1 MAREYDTQRIRQV
14 CEVFWEKAIMPTLMK
29 VIRIPALSPH
39 FDPLWQTHGFLDEII
54 ALALAWAKAHALPGM
69 AMEIIQLKGCTP
81 VLLIELPGSAPGRVL
96 LYGHLDKQPEM
107 NPWAP
112 GLGPWQPVLR
122 DERLYGRGGADD
134 GYAVFAALA
143 ALHALYDQGIPTPTC
158 IILIETGEESGSP
171 DLPAYLHALEPR
183 IGTPDLVIAL
193 DSGCGNY
200 QQLWY
205 TTSLRGLASGILTVD
220 VLAEGVHS
228 GDAGGIVPDS
238 FRLLRL
244 LLERLEE
251 AASGRLVPSWL
262 HTSIPSPSL
271 EQARAAA
278 DVLGATVHE
287 RFPWLA
293 GCQPQLDDPTE
304 AILERTWKPA
314 LAITGADGLPPTGSA
329 GNVLRPGTTVKL
341 ALRLPPTLAA
351 TQVQDALADLLTR
364 EPPHGARVQYH
375 AEQASDGWQAP
386 SLAPWLDQA
395 IQEASLA
402 FFGRPALA
410 MGEGGTIPF
419 IAMLAR
425 QFPKTQLLITGVLGP
440 QANAHGPN
448 EFLHL
453 PTARALSASV
463 ALVLA
468 QCATAAHAGDT
479 SQQPTSQHSNTP
491 PSTPGDI

>member
-1 MAREYDTQRIRQV
+1 MPPMEQECDLPRIKQV
-14 CEVFWEKAIMPTLMK
+14 CDAFWQEAIMPALLAA
-29 VIRIPALSPH
+29 IRIPALSPH
-39 FDPLWQTHGFLDEII
+39 FDPRWQEHGFLDQII
-54 ALALAWAKAHALPGM
+54 SLAMGWAKTHSLPGM
-69 AMEIIQLKGCTP
+69 TLESIQLEERTP

-107 NPWAP
+107 LPWAA

-122 DERLYGRGGADD
+122 ADRLYGRGGADD
-134 GYAVFAALA
+134 GYALFAMLA
-143 ALHALYDQGIPTPTC
+143 ALHALHDQDIPHPSCTM
-158 IILIETGEESGSP
+158 LIETGEESGSP
-171 DLPAYLHALEPR
+171 DLPAYLQALDER

-205 TTSLRGLASGILTVD
+205 TTSLRGLVSGILAVD

-251 AASGRLVPSWL
+251 AASGRLLPAWL
-262 HTSIPSPSL
+262 RAQIPPVSL
-271 EQARAAA
+271 EQALAAA

-287 RFPWLA
+287 RFPWLP
-293 GCQPQLDDPTE
+293 GCRPLTHDPTE
-304 AILERTWKPA
+304 ALLERTWQAA
-314 LAITGADGLPPTGSA
+314 LAITGAAGLPPIDSA
-329 GNVLRPGTTVKL
+329 GNVLRPSTAVKL
-341 ALRLPPTLAA
+341 ALRLPPTIAA
-351 TQVQDALADLLTR
+351 AQVQDALATLFTQD
-364 EPPHGARVQYH
+364 PPYGAQVRYRG
-375 AEQASDGWQAP
+375 EQASDGWHAP
-386 SLAPWLDQA
+386 PLAPWLDRA
-395 IQEASLA
+395 VQEASQA
-402 FFGRPALA
+402 FFGQPALA

-425 QFPKTQLLITGVLGP
+425 RFPQTQLLITGVLGP

-453 PTARALSASV
+453 PMARALSASV

-468 QCATAAHAGDT
+468 QCAATACPATASG
-479 SQQPTSQHSNTP
+479 
-491 PSTPGDI
+491 

>member
-1 MAREYDTQRIRQV
+1 
-14 CEVFWEKAIMPTLMK
+14 MPALQE

-39 FDPLWQTHGFLDEII
+39 FDHRWQEHGFLDEII
-54 ALALAWAKAHALPGM
+54 TLAMGWAKAHALPGM
-69 AMEIIQLKGCTP
+69 TLESMQLQGRTP
-81 VLLIELPGSAPGRVL
+81 ILLIELPGSAPGRVL

-107 NPWAP
+107 LPWAA

-122 DERLYGRGGADD
+122 ADRLYGRGGADD
-134 GYAVFAALA
+134 GYALFAMLA
-143 ALHALYDQGIPTPTC
+143 ALHALHHQGIPHPSCT
-158 IILIETGEESGSP
+158 ILIETSEESGSP
-171 DLPAYLHALEPR
+171 DLPAYLEALEER

-205 TTSLRGLASGILTVD
+205 TTSLRGLVSGILAVD

-251 AASGRLVPSWL
+251 AASSHLLPAWL
-262 HTSIPSPSL
+262 HAPIPPACV

-287 RFPWLA
+287 RFPWLP
-293 GCQPQLDDPTE
+293 GCRPLTHDPT
-304 AILERTWKPA
+304 AALLERTWKPA
-314 LAITGADGLPPTGSA
+314 LAITGAAGLPPLDSA
-329 GNVLRPGTTVKL
+329 GNVLRPGTAVKL
-341 ALRLPPTLAA
+341 ALRLPPTSAAAEVQEALAA
-351 TQVQDALADLLTR
+351 LFTQD
-364 EPPHGARVQYH
+364 PPYGAQVRYQG
-375 AEQASDGWQAP
+375 EQQSDGWYAP
-386 SLAPWLDQA
+386 PLAPWLDQA
-395 IQEASLA
+395 IQEASLT
-402 FFGRPALA
+402 FFGQPAMA

-425 QFPKTQLLITGVLGP
+425 QFPQTQLLITGVLGP

-468 QCATAAHAGDT
+468 QCGRHTAHPATASG
-479 SQQPTSQHSNTP
+479 
-491 PSTPGDI
+491 

>member
-1 MAREYDTQRIRQV
+1 MTREHDTQRIRQV
-14 CEVFWEKAIMPTLMK
+14 CEVFWEKAIMPALMK

-39 FDPLWQTHGFLDEII
+39 FDPLWQTHGFLDQIVS
-54 ALALAWAKAHALPGM
+54 LVMDWAKTHALPGM
-69 AMEIIQLKGCTP
+69 HLECIQLEGRTP
-81 VLLIELPGSAPGRVL
+81 VLLIEVPGSAPGRVL

-122 DERLYGRGGADD
+122 EDRLYGRGGADD
-134 GYAVFAALA
+134 GYAIFAAMA
-143 ALHALYDQGIPTPTC
+143 ALHALHDQNIPTPACT
-158 IILIETGEESGSP
+158 ILIETGEESGSP
-171 DLPAYLHALEPR
+171 DLPAYLHALDGR
-183 IGTPDLVIAL
+183 IGRPDLVIAL

-205 TTSLRGLASGILTVD
+205 TTSLRGLASGILAVD

-251 AASGRLVPSWL
+251 AVSGHLLPPWL
-262 HTSIPSPSL
+262 HARIPAQSL

-278 DVLGATVHE
+278 DVMGVTVHE

-293 GCQPQLDDPTE
+293 GCQPQVHDPTQ
-304 AILERTWKPA
+304 AILERTWKAA
-314 LAITGADGLPPTGSA
+314 LAVTGADGLPPTGTA
-329 GNVLRPGTTVKL
+329 GNVLRPGTAVKL

-351 TQVQDALADLLTR
+351 AQVQDALADLLTHD
-364 EPPHGARVQYH
+364 PPHGARVRYH
-375 AEQASDGWQAP
+375 AEQASDGWHAP
-386 SLAPWLDQA
+386 PLAPWLDQA
-395 IQEASLA
+395 IQEASQA

-425 QFPKTQLLITGVLGP
+425 QFPQTQLLVTGVLGP

-468 QCATAAHAGDT
+468 QCAAAPHADRL
-479 SQQPTSQHSNTP
+479 SQQPVAP
-491 PSTPGDI
+491 EAPAPST

>member
-1 MAREYDTQRIRQV
+1 MQEEYDLLRLRQV
-14 CEVFWEKAIMPTLMK
+14 NEAFWHEAIMPALME

-39 FDPLWQTHGFLDEII
+39 FDPAWQQHGFLDEII
-54 ALALAWAKAHALPGM
+54 VIALAWAKAHCLPGM
-69 AMEIIQLKGCTP
+69 HIERVQLQDCTP
-81 VLLIELPGSAPGRVL
+81 VLLIDVPGTAPGRVL

-122 DERLYGRGGADD
+122 DDRLYGRGGADD

-143 ALHALYDQGIPTPTC
+143 ALHALHDQGIPTPTC
-158 IILIETGEESGSP
+158 TILIETGEESGSP
-171 DLPAYLHALEPR
+171 DLPAYLHALSER

-200 QQLWY
+200 QRLWY
-205 TTSLRGLASGILTVD
+205 TTSLRGLASGVLTVD

-262 HTSIPSPSL
+262 HASIPSSCL

-293 GCQPQLDDPTE
+293 GCQPQVYDPTE

-314 LAITGADGLPPTGSA
+314 LTITGADGLPPTGSA
-329 GNVLRPGTTVKL
+329 GNVLRPGTAVKL

-351 TQVQDALADLLTR
+351 ENIQDALADLLTC

-375 AEQASDGWQAP
+375 AEQASDGWHAQP
-386 SLAPWLDQA
+386 LAPWLDQA
-395 IQEASLA
+395 IQEASQA

-479 SQQPTSQHSNTP
+479 SQQPTSQHSNNSPNTP
-491 PSTPGDI
+491 VDI

>member
-1 MAREYDTQRIRQV
+1 MQEEYDLHRLRQV
-14 CEVFWEKAIMPTLMK
+14 NEAFWHEAIMPALME

-39 FDPLWQTHGFLDEII
+39 FDPAWQQHGFLDEII
-54 ALALAWAKAHALPGM
+54 AHAMAWAQAHCLPGM
-69 AMEIIQLKGCTP
+69 HIERVQLQGCTP
-81 VLLIELPGSAPGRVL
+81 VLLLDVPGTAPGRAL

-107 NPWAP
+107 NPWAE

-134 GYAVFAALA
+134 GYALFAALA
-143 ALHALYDQGIPTPTC
+143 ALHALHDQGIPMPTC
-158 IILIETGEESGSP
+158 TILIETGEESGSP
-171 DLPAYLHALEPR
+171 DLPAYLHALQPR
-183 IGTPDLVIAL
+183 LGTPDLVVAL

-205 TTSLRGLASGILTVD
+205 TTSLRGLASGILEVD
-220 VLAEGVHS
+220 VLTEGVHS

-251 AASGRLVPSWL
+251 ATSGCLLPSWL
-262 HTSIPSPSL
+262 HAHVPSINL

-278 DVLGATVHE
+278 EALGDTVWQ
-287 RFPWLA
+287 RFPWLP
-293 GCQPQLDDPTE
+293 GVRPQAHDPAA

-329 GNVLRPGTTVKL
+329 GNVLRPGTAVKL
-341 ALRLPPTLAA
+341 ALRLPPTIAA
-351 TQVQDALADLLTR
+351 DKVQDALADLLTH
-364 EPPHGARVQYH
+364 EPPYGARVQYH

-386 SLAPWLDQA
+386 PLAPWLDQA
-395 IQEASLA
+395 IQEASHA
-402 FFGRPALA
+402 FFGLPALA

-419 IAMLAR
+419 MAMLAR
-425 QFPKTQLLITGVLGP
+425 QFPQTQLLITGVLGP
-440 QANAHGPN
+440 GANAHGPN

-453 PTARALSASV
+453 PTARALSTCV

-468 QCATAAHAGDT
+468 RCAATASPAMAPAAQEPFQIPL
-479 SQQPTSQHSNTP
+479 S
-491 PSTPGDI
+491 